1 MTVKEF
7 VEKYKQNTS
16 IETIKGIISCSYLP
30 YAHKCNLCKRI
41 IQATHYT
48 TIDDDTKEFNI
59 DSTAKH
65 MLFCLNIVDKY
76 TNIDIDFNKSVEEYD
91 LLAQENL
98 IENIKSVLPDYELSE
113 LYNVLEMTEHDVMTN
128 EYEIHS
134 FISRQTERFGNLL
147 GISLSPIL
155 DKMTDVIENLD
166 AKEIANAL
174 ENTSKRK
181 IVKIF
186 K

>member
-7 VEKYKQNTS
+7 VEKYKKNTS
-16 IETIKGIISCSYLP
+16 SDTINSIVKSNYLP

-41 IQATHYT
+41 IQATHYIT
-48 TIDDDTKEFNI
+48 TDDGTKEFNV

-65 MLFCLNIVDKY
+65 MLFYLNIVDKY

-98 IENIKSVLPDYELSE
+98 IESIKLALPDYEISE
-113 LYNVLEMTEHDVMTN
+113 LYNVLEMTERDVMTN

-166 AKEIANAL
+166 AKKLANAL
-174 ENTSKRK
+174 EKIDKRK